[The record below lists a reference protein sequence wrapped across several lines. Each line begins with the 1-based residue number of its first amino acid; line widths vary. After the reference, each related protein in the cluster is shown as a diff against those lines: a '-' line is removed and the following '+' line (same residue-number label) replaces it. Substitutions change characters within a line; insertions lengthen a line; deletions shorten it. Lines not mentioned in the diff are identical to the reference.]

1 MYLIMFESYF
11 FLLAAKGS
19 AKIVKRFPKVPII
32 ALRIHKIPA
41 IVAKSIPSLSVYLL
55 GKQSDCLFI
64 LEFRQILLMKSVLF
78 ARQTSI
84 MLMF

>member
-32 ALRIHKIPA
+32 ALRIHNIPMEN
-41 IVAKSIPSLSVYLL
+41 IRYCNMSNNVTDIILITM
-55 GKQSDCLFI
+55 I
-64 LEFRQILLMKSVLF
+64 LEFINSTRIV
-78 ARQTSI
+78 
-84 MLMF
+84 